1 MALHD
6 PPLLMKMDVKQG
18 EKLDTNIYTVYSASG
33 QTIDFLVWPP
43 LYNGSDG
50 GLLSKG
56 VAEPLRVVGK
66 KK

>member
-6 PPLLMKMDVKQG
+6 PPLFMKMEFKHG
-18 EKLDTNIYTVYSASG
+18 EKLDANIYTVYSASG
-33 QTIDFLVWPP
+33 TSIDFLVWPP
-43 LYNGSDG
+43 LYNGKDG

-56 VAEPLRVVGK
+56 VAEPLRVVSK

>member
-1 MALHD
+1 
-6 PPLLMKMDVKQG
+6 
-18 EKLDTNIYTVYSASG
+18 VYSQSG

-43 LYNGSDG
+43 LYNGKDG

-56 VAEPLRVVGK
+56 VAEPVKVVSK